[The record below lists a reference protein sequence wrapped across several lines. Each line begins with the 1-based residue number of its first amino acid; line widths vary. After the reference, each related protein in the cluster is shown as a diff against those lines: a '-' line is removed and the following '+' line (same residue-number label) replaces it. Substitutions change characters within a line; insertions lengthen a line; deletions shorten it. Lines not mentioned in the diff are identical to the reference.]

1 MPIGGGYWPYP
12 LGPGGWLIPEKLFV
26 LLFYIGYLGAVD
38 ADDLAVLID
47 ASFDY
52 CILKV
57 PSTDIPATEP
67 VSLCKC

>member
-1 MPIGGGYWPYP
+1 
-12 LGPGGWLIPEKLFV
+12 V